1 MLYHLKKGGYAA
13 YLVGGG
19 VRDLLLGLHPKDFD
33 VATDAS
39 PEEVRALF
47 RNCRLIGRRFRLAH
61 VHFGREIIE
70 VATFRA
76 QHDQAEGKGEGV
88 VENGMILRD
97 NVYGNLE
104 DDAWR
109 RDFTANALYYNI
121 ADFSLVDYTGGMVD
135 VQNRVLRIIGDPN
148 VRFQEDPVRM
158 LRAIRFAAKLDF
170 VLEPVMA
177 EQIVKLGNCME
188 NVPTARLFDEVLKLF
203 MHGHALRTYE
213 LLREYQLFKY
223 LFAETD
229 ELLNEFPDY
238 LDSFIRQAMINTDN
252 RIRENKPVT
261 PAYLFAVL
269 FWGPTRQQAE
279 LLQEQDMSTLQALQ
293 VAGNEVVDR
302 LLKQVGLPK
311 RFSLPMR
318 DIWQMQARLMMR
330 RGKRP
335 FRLLEHPRFR
345 AAYDFMLLRQ
355 EVGEPIAEL
364 CNWWTDFQV
373 QDDAGRQKMT
383 RALNKPVRR
392 KHSSKHPRSKTPSDS
407 SDAS

>member
-1 MLYHLKKGGYAA
+1 
-13 YLVGGG
+13 
-19 VRDLLLGLHPKDFD
+19 LLGLNPKDFD

-76 QHDQAEGKGEGV
+76 HHDEGEGEGV

-97 NVYGNLE
+97 NVFGSLE

-121 ADFSLVDYTGGMVD
+121 ADFSLVDYTGGMED
-135 VQNRVLRIIGDPN
+135 IQNRVLRIIGDPI

-158 LRAIRFAAKLDF
+158 LRAIRFAGKLGF
-170 VLEPVMA
+170 ELEPAMA
-177 EQIVKLGNCME
+177 EQISEQAECMA
-188 NVPTARLFDEVLKLF
+188 NVPAARLFDEVLKLF
-203 MHGHALRTYE
+203 LHGHALKTYE
-213 LLREYQLFKY
+213 LLRQYGLFKY

-238 LDSFIRQAMINTDN
+238 LDPFIRQAMINTDH
-252 RIRENKPVT
+252 RIHEDKPVT

-269 FWGPTRQQAE
+269 LWAPVRKQAE
-279 LLQEQDMSTLQALQ
+279 LLQDQNMSTLQALQ
-293 VAGNEVVDR
+293 VAGNEVVSESV
-302 LLKQVGLPK
+302 KQVSMPR

-318 DIWQMQARLMMR
+318 EIWQMQARLMSR

-335 FRLLEHPRFR
+335 YRLIEQPRFR
-345 AAYDFMLLRQ
+345 AGYDFMLLRH

-364 CNWWTDFQV
+364 CTWWTEFQE
-373 QDDAGRQKMT
+373 QDEAGRRRMT
-383 RALNKPVRR
+383 QALNKPVRR
-392 KHSSKHPRSKTPSDS
+392 RRGPKK
-407 SDAS
+407 

>member
-1 MLYHLKKGGYAA
+1 M
-13 YLVGGG
+13 GGG

-76 QHDQAEGKGEGV
+76 HHDQGEGEGV

-97 NVYGNLE
+97 NVYGSLE

-121 ADFSLVDYTGGMVD
+121 ADFSLVDFTGGMAD
-135 VQNRVLRIIGDPN
+135 IKNQVLQIIGDPA

-158 LRAIRFAAKLDF
+158 LRAIRFAAKLNF
-170 VLEPVMA
+170 TLEPMMS
-177 EQIVKLGNCME
+177 EQIIKLGSCME
-188 NVPTARLFDEVLKLF
+188 NVPTARLFDEVLKLL
-203 MHGHALRTYE
+203 MHGHALKTYE

-229 ELLNEFPDY
+229 ELLNEFPEY
-238 LDSFIRQAMINTDN
+238 LDNFIRQAMINTDN
-252 RIRENKPVT
+252 RIREDKPVT

-269 FWGPTRQQAE
+269 FWGPVRQQAE

-293 VAGNEVVDR
+293 VAGNEVVES
-302 LLKQVGLPK
+302 LLKQVGLPR

-318 DIWQMQARLMMR
+318 EIWQMQARLMMR

-345 AAYDFMLLRQ
+345 ASYDFMLLRH
-355 EVGEPIAEL
+355 EVGEPISEL
-364 CNWWTDFQV
+364 CNWWTEFQV

-392 KHSSKHPRSKTPSDS
+392 HNKCSKPKHSPEVS
-407 SDAS
+407 